1 LPNTLEPREMRGL
14 IAYLPRPRPVPTDPV
29 SLHDSR
35 PAATDRV
42 RRGTRALLVVF
53 VVFTLLAVNQL
64 LVLGAH
70 TERFWAW
77 PLPFRPSSAFLGAAY
92 AAGTVLSVL
101 ALRETRWS
109 RVRVPVVTVTIFTV
123 LTLVPTVVHRHRMN
137 LMEHGVARIA
147 AVVWIVVYIAVPIAG
162 ALVVLRQWRASRHS
176 AREVR
181 LPMPRLLV
189 AVLLVQGAALGAVGA
204 VLYVGGMDNHMAVAV
219 AWPGW
224 AWPVTPLTGMAIGA
238 WLLSFAIATVL
249 AVRERDLR
257 TMFVSAVAY
266 AVFGALEVAVML
278 YHRGAPGGDPVWL
291 WTDLAL
297 FATLVPVGVFGARA
311 AARAAEVPTLRS

>member
-1 LPNTLEPREMRGL
+1 
-14 IAYLPRPRPVPTDPV
+14 
-29 SLHDSR
+29 
-35 PAATDRV
+35 
-42 RRGTRALLVVF
+42 
-53 VVFTLLAVNQL
+53 
-64 LVLGAH
+64 
-70 TERFWAW
+70 
-77 PLPFRPSSAFLGAAY
+77 
-92 AAGTVLSVL
+92 VL

-123 LTLVPTVVHRHRMN
+123 LTLVPTVVHRHCMN